1 MECVSLLAV
10 NAKPLRLALRPRF
23 HSGAGDFH
31 LSAVYKGLGSMNTE
45 PSALFRAS
53 HFVPGPPPSPPM
65 GVFRI
70 NFFIRSNPYDPYTFK
85 NFL

>member
-10 NAKPLRLALRPRF
+10 TAKPLRLALRPRF

-31 LSAVYKGLGSMNTE
+31 LSAVYKLRTKVF
-45 PSALFRAS
+45 ALSSLSRAS
-53 HFVPGPPPSPPM
+53 HFVPGPPPSPST